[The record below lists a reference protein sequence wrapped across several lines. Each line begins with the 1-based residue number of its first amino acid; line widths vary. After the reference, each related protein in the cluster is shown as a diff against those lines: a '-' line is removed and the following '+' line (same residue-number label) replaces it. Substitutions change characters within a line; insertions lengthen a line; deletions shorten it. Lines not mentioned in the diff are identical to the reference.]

1 VDVSNLIR
9 VPTFLEMG
17 LKDAHET
24 WDEFSIESGALVDKI
39 GVI

>member
-1 VDVSNLIR
+1 VDISNLIR

-17 LKDAHET
+17 LEDARET
-24 WDEFSIESGALVDKI
+24 RGEFSIDLGVLVNKI